1 LEVAICDIQ
10 FVKFYI
16 FETKKPYFML
26 LTDGQI
32 VNKIY
37 HIRGQ
42 KVMLDRDLAEMYG
55 VETRRLNEQVK
66 RNEKRFPIDFMFQ
79 LTELEFENLMSQFA
93 TSSWGGLRKMPFA
106 FTEQGVAMLSSV
118 LNSDRAIEVNIQI
131 IRLFTKLRNAVLDN
145 KEVLLKLEKI
155 DKKIMNLGFD
165 VKMHD
170 DEIETIFKLIDELRV
185 KKEEVLP
192 ERNPVGF
199 KTKPKN
205 I

>member
-1 LEVAICDIQ
+1 
-10 FVKFYI
+10 
-16 FETKKPYFML
+16 ML

-55 VETRRLNEQVK
+55 VETKILNQSIK
-66 RNEKRFPIDFMFQ
+66 RNLIRFPEDFMFS
-79 LTELEFENLMSQFA
+79 LTDIEWENLRSQIV
-93 TSSWGGLRKMPFA
+93 TSSWGGVRYLPKA

-118 LNSDRAIEVNIQI
+118 LNSERAIEVNIQI

-192 ERNPVGF
+192 ERDPVGF

>member
-1 LEVAICDIQ
+1 
-10 FVKFYI
+10 
-16 FETKKPYFML
+16 ML
-26 LTDGQI
+26 ITDGQI

-55 VETRRLNEQVK
+55 VLTGNLNKAVK

-79 LTELEFENLMSQFA
+79 LTETEFKNLMFQNGI
-93 TSSWGGLRKMPFA
+93 SSWGGTRKMPFA

-131 IRLFTKLRNAVLDN
+131 IRMFTKLRNAVLDN

-165 VKMHD
+165 VQMHD
-170 DEIETIFKLIDELRV
+170 DEIETIFKLIDELRD

-199 KTKPKN
+199 KTKTQ
-205 I
+205 

>member
-1 LEVAICDIQ
+1 
-10 FVKFYI
+10 
-16 FETKKPYFML
+16 ML

-55 VETRRLNEQVK
+55 VLTGNLNKAVK
-66 RNEKRFPIDFMFQ
+66 RNEKRFPVDFMFQ
-79 LTELEFENLMSQFA
+79 LTETEYKNLMFQNGISR
-93 TSSWGGLRKMPFA
+93 WGGTRKLPFA

-170 DEIETIFKLIDELRV
+170 DEIETIFKLIDELRD
-185 KKEEVLP
+185 KKEEVP
-192 ERNPVGF
+192 PKRNPVGF
-199 KTKPKN
+199 KTKTQ
-205 I
+205 

>member
-1 LEVAICDIQ
+1 
-10 FVKFYI
+10 
-16 FETKKPYFML
+16 
-26 LTDGQI
+26 
-32 VNKIY
+32 
-37 HIRGQ
+37 
-42 KVMLDRDLAEMYG
+42 MLDRDLAEMYG
-55 VETRRLNEQVK
+55 VLTGNLNKAVK

-79 LTELEFENLMSQFA
+79 LTDIEFKNLMFQNGI
-93 TSSWGGLRKMPFA
+93 SSWGGVRYLPKA

>member
-10 FVKFYI
+10 FINFYI
-16 FETKKPYFML
+16 FDTKKPTFLL

-131 IRLFTKLRNAVLDN
+131 IRLFTKLRNAVLNN

-199 KTKPKN
+199 KTKPEN